1 MPLTV
6 AILGRPNVGK
16 STLFNRLAGRRL
28 ALVHPLPGV
37 TRDWREAEA
46 TLGDLHFRII
56 DTAGLDLAPEGLAQ
70 RIEAQTERALMAADV
85 ALFVIDAREGV
96 TPLDR
101 HLARRLRRSG
111 KPVILVANKA
121 EGRAFAGAFEAF
133 DLGFGDPVPLS
144 AEHGEGLD
152 GLYRAL
158 APLASEAARAPEAE
172 AARPLQ
178 LAIVG
183 RPNVGKSTLVNRL
196 LGEERMVTGPEPG
209 ITRDAIALPFSWE
222 GRAMRLIDTAGIRR
236 RPKIEQKLEQLSV
249 ADTLRAIRFAEVV
262 VLVIDATQGL
272 ERQDLAIARL
282 IAEEGRAIILAV
294 NKWDLIEDKRASLAA
309 LKRDIENALPQLA
322 GLRAVTLSAL
332 TGAGVNRLMPAALA
346 AEAAWN
352 RRIPTPRLNRFLAEA
367 QERHPPPLVAGRR
380 LKLRYAT
387 QVNVRPPT
395 FALFVSKPTELPESY
410 RRYLINL
417 LRDAFDLR
425 GVPIRMMLRGG
436 KNPYA

>member
-1 MPLTV
+1 
-6 AILGRPNVGK
+6 
-16 STLFNRLAGRRL
+16 
-28 ALVHPLPGV
+28 
-37 TRDWREAEA
+37 
-46 TLGDLHFRII
+46 
-56 DTAGLDLAPEGLAQ
+56 
-70 RIEAQTERALMAADV
+70 
-85 ALFVIDAREGV
+85 
-96 TPLDR
+96 
-101 HLARRLRRSG
+101 
-111 KPVILVANKA
+111 
-121 EGRAFAGAFEAF
+121 
-133 DLGFGDPVPLS
+133 
-144 AEHGEGLD
+144 
-152 GLYRAL
+152 
-158 APLASEAARAPEAE
+158 
-172 AARPLQ
+172 
-178 LAIVG
+178 
-183 RPNVGKSTLVNRL
+183 
-196 LGEERMVTGPEPG
+196 MVTGPEPG